1 MNNEKS
7 LQIINMLK
15 RKPIHIDEEQAAVE
29 KPKNW
34 SEQFDKNWYS
44 LLKSAEAIRLVSLVF
59 VLMIL
64 TIFFTNYAERQKF
77 HLRKLKAEVE
87 ELQHYQKTM
96 EAEFIYS
103 TRESEIEEKL
113 KSTGYTGFIKPV
125 KVLTYSSEEIGL

>member
-1 MNNEKS
+1 
-7 LQIINMLK
+7 MLK
-15 RKPIHIDEEQAAVE
+15 RKPINIEEQVVVE

-34 SEQFDKNWYS
+34 SNQFDKNWYS

-77 HLRKLKAEVE
+77 HLRTLKAEVE

-96 EAEFIYS
+96 EAEFIYY

-113 KSTGYTGFIKPV
+113 KSTGYAGFRKPV
-125 KVLTYSSEEIGL
+125 KVLTYSSEEIGF